1 MPQGIGTYGSKVGRP
16 PKKKM
21 GGGMMKKKPV
31 AMKKGSKLRM
41 VEKDGKKVPFFAA
54 DGVGKMKDG
63 GATKP
68 KKKPAAMVKPKPR
81 PGSAKTASTTRTRKK
96 GDRAGVTA
104 KKTKRPS
111 TAKKST
117 IRSAI
122 AKGIVRGVTGGGAAK
137 AAAKLA
143 NPNAGSGKD
152 KDGIP
157 LVKLG
162 KPASPKG
169 SQDDKRPAGKLFI
182 PATKSQLEMF
192 RADKRRKQRKKSGQ
206 LDQAKKKARK
216 TAVKAMYGGEMKKMR
231 MGGKC
236 RGMGAATKGGNYK
249 MG

>member
-21 GGGMMKKKPV
+21 GGGMMEKKPV

-81 PGSAKTASTTRTRKK
+81 PGSAKTASTTPTRKK

-122 AKGIVRGVTGGGAAK
+122 AKEIVRGATGGGAAK

-157 LVKLG
+157 L
-162 KPASPKG
+162 
-169 SQDDKRPAGKLFI
+169 DDKRPAGKLFV

-236 RGMGAATKGGNYK
+236 RGMGAATKGGNYR

>member
-31 AMKKGSKLRM
+31 AMKKGSKLKM
-41 VEKDGKKVPFFAA
+41 VEKNGKKVPFFAA

-63 GATKP
+63 GVV
-68 KKKPAAMVKPKPR
+68 KKGAGGTVKKKTPKPAANYKEV
-81 PGSAKTASTTRTRKK
+81 
-96 GDRAGVTA
+96 
-104 KKTKRPS
+104 
-111 TAKKST
+111 
-117 IRSAI
+117 
-122 AKGIVRGVTGGGAAK
+122 
-137 AAAKLA
+137 
-143 NPNAGSGKD
+143 GKY
-152 KDGIP
+152 I
-157 LVKLG
+157 
-162 KPASPKG
+162 PKG
-169 SQDDKRPAGKLFI
+169 SQDDKRPAGKLFV
-182 PATKSQLEMF
+182 PATESQLEMF

-206 LDQAKKKARK
+206 IDQAKKKAKK